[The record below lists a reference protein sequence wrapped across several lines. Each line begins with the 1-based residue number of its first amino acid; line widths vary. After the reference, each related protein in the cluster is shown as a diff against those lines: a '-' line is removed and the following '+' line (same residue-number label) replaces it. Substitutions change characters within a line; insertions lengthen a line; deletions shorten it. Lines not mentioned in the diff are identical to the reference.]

1 MMVHVLL
8 LAKAFRNYFKAKLFF
23 YRCPFVPLIK
33 TDKALGW
40 VSLWVVWIIK
50 QVTTLC
56 RLAGR
61 VGQMGRERR
70 LHM

>member
-1 MMVHVLL
+1 M
-8 LAKAFRNYFKAKLFF
+8 
-23 YRCPFVPLIK
+23 PFVSLIK
-33 TDKALGW
+33 TGKALGW
-40 VSLWVVWIIK
+40 MSLWVVWIIK